1 MELTSAPL
9 HKGQLPWRG
18 LLLAASLL
26 TYWNSPATAQ
36 VTVEA
41 VPPLVAE
48 GANILLQVR
57 NLLES
62 PQVFYWHKGDSVYES
77 NEIARFIT
85 FMSKNKTGPA
95 YSGRERIYQ
104 NGSLL
109 LQNVTQKDA
118 GIYMLHMITKNFA
131 FMTESVQVHVHP
143 QLPKPNIT
151 SNNSNPTE
159 GEHSIALMCKPK
171 TQNTTYLWRINGQ
184 SLSEDGKRELS
195 DDNRTLTLLTVVR
208 NDTGPYVCETR
219 KSVSTSRSDPFSLNI
234 TYGPDDPIISP
245 SNTHFQSRTN
255 LSLSCDAASNPP
267 ARYSWSVNGVLQA
280 SSQELFIPDIT
291 TNNSGSY
298 TCFAHNSVTGLNRTT
313 VKIITVLEPVTLPVI
328 QVTNTTVKENDHVML
343 TCVSNHTEVSIHWLF
358 NGQSLRLTGR
368 MKLAQNN
375 STLSIDPVRRA
386 DSGEYRCKVSNPVSS
401 KRSDPIQLDIMR
413 E

>member
-143 QLPKPNIT
+143 KY
-151 SNNSNPTE
+151 
-159 GEHSIALMCKPK
+159 
-171 TQNTTYLWRINGQ
+171 TTYWNVPTTAKVTVEAVPPHVAEGNSILLLVHNLPATVQTVYWYKGQ
-184 SLSEDGKRELS
+184 SV
-195 DDNRTLTLLTVVR
+195 NRRHEIAGFLISKGR
-208 NDTGPYVCETR
+208 NETGPAYSGRET
-219 KSVSTSRSDPFSLNI
+219 VFRSGSLLFRNV
-234 TYGPDDPIISP
+234 TLKDAGPYLLRMIIA
-245 SNTHFQSRTN
+245 NF
-255 LSLSCDAASNPP
+255 DA
-267 ARYSWSVNGVLQA
+267 RLSVNFQWRK
-280 SSQELFIPDIT
+280 Q
-291 TNNSGSY
+291 
-298 TCFAHNSVTGLNRTT
+298 
-313 VKIITVLEPVTLPVI
+313 
-328 QVTNTTVKENDHVML
+328 Q
-343 TCVSNHTEVSIHWLF
+343 
-358 NGQSLRLTGR
+358 
-368 MKLAQNN
+368 
-375 STLSIDPVRRA
+375 
-386 DSGEYRCKVSNPVSS
+386 
-401 KRSDPIQLDIMR
+401 
-413 E
+413 